1 LDTLTGKSLGMR
13 RPLWQLGL
21 GVLLV
26 LGCAP
31 LAGWMQPAPDETHP
45 STQPMPIST
54 PLAPAAMATGTS
66 QPAASTMLPAVPQMD
81 FSPLQAVI
89 PGEELPAGQI
99 VSLWVDE
106 HGDLWVSGSM
116 GVYRHDGDQWLEVYP
131 SSAGQILGKAGDG
144 RVWVLLAG
152 GAQIMAFD
160 SQDWTVFGEQQGWQP
175 VAGGDYLSR
184 GFGDGLVTDRQ
195 GRLWL
200 ATGGDDLRRFD
211 PVDGRWQRFTA
222 QEIGFQPPED
232 DWYQGHFLTDVL
244 LSKSGRLW
252 VANCIGVGE
261 SLDGQ
266 GIRRFDGE
274 SWQGTPFTAQDCIF
288 DLEMDERGVVWAG
301 ALNSLLRY
309 DPARDTWQ
317 RIALPL
323 WGRLQVVVD
332 VTLDDQGRP
341 WVELLRAGGASLDGG
356 AAQFYL
362 HDGDWVPVLELST
375 WQPNSLTLG
384 QDGTAWVFWDGGL
397 YHYTHEGLQTIAP
410 LTADYAALAVD
421 GRGRVWVARLISAQ
435 GQLWWYDPPLPD

>member
-1 LDTLTGKSLGMR
+1 MK
-13 RPLWQLGL
+13 RPLWQVGL
-21 GVLLV
+21 YIVLLI
-26 LGCAP
+26 GCAP
-31 LAGWMQPAPDETHP
+31 LTSWTKPAPDEFVP
-45 STQPMPIST
+45 STQSILLST
-54 PLAPAAMATGTS
+54 A
-66 QPAASTMLPAVPQMD
+66 LPAMPKATETGQPVLSATPSIETQLD
-81 FSPLQAVI
+81 FSPLHTVI
-89 PGEELPAGQI
+89 PGEEFPQGQI
-99 VSLWVDE
+99 ISLWVDE

-144 RVWVLLAG
+144 RVWVLQAG

-160 SQDWTVFGEQQGWQP
+160 GTDWAIFGELQGWQP

-184 GFGDGLVTDRQ
+184 GFGDGLITDRQ

-211 PVDGRWQRFTA
+211 PGEGRWQRFTA
-222 QEIGFQPPED
+222 QEIGFQPPEE

-252 VANCIGVGE
+252 LANCIGVGE
-261 SLDGQ
+261 SLKGQ

-274 SWQGTPFTAQDCIF
+274 NWQGTPFTAHDCIF
-288 DLEMDERGVVWAG
+288 DLEMDAHGVIWAG

-317 RIALPL
+317 RINLPL

-332 VTLDDQGRP
+332 VNLDDQGRP

-356 AAQFYL
+356 AAHYYL
-362 HDGDWVPVLELST
+362 GDDDWVPVLELST
-375 WQPNSLTLG
+375 WQPSSLALD
-384 QDGTAWVFWDGGL
+384 QDGTAWVFWDGKL
-397 YHYTHEGLQTIAP
+397 HHYSEAGLQIIGP
-410 LTADYAALAVD
+410 VTAEYAALAVD
-421 GRGRVWVARLISAQ
+421 GRGRVWVARLISAH
-435 GQLWWYDPPLPD
+435 GQLWWYDPLLSD